1 MSITNKQNW
10 NLIDKVFDNFL
21 FNINFKSIKN
31 MKPEIK
37 KICNKCG
44 NECKIDEKQSN
55 ENWKVYEN
63 IKKCNC
69 GGKFELTII
78 KK

>member
-1 MSITNKQNW
+1 
-10 NLIDKVFDNFL
+10 
-21 FNINFKSIKN
+21 